1 MSEQSNNR
9 VVTPPPTESSSEDG
23 IDIARGDTQM
33 YGATAPAPSS
43 PSSSSGTGQGD
54 ASASEDGEDSSSPRS
69 FVAFG
74 DKQIDLS
81 KMRDS
86 YIGEVVS
93 GRFKIVEFIDRGGMG
108 EVYLGLNESVGQKV
122 AVKFLNKKFTADEGL
137 VVRFGNEARSYA
149 KVTHP
154 NAVTLLDYG
163 QHDDGALYII
173 TEFVDGKSLSKTIK
187 EHGLFSPEQVISIG
201 QQCCDVLTAAHDEG
215 VIHRDLKPDNLMLM
229 PGPKDRFMVKVL
241 DFGIAKISDDET
253 GPMTETGAIFGTP
266 EFMSPEQA
274 RGDSA
279 LPQSDLYALG
289 IILYYMGTG
298 RLPFSGKN
306 KFAVLNKHLNDPPPR
321 PNEIAPH
328 ADVPPA
334 LEAVILKCLN
344 KEAAERYASAEDLYE
359 ALDDVRDQLGT
370 SRTTSKPPG
379 IKSKPPGVDSA
390 AGVDSGKET
399 RPSQPEHGEGELA
412 PDSDVVVDAA
422 KPKVNLGEGLKFDSQ
437 VGLDQEIEVEDSD
450 PIPLALGAEI
460 DLGAERVADS
470 GNVTASVDTP
480 VDWDDDFE
488 DFDTGPG
495 PMRRLL
501 AFLVI
506 AGVIVVA
513 AVFGPKLLE
522 SQPSIDSE
530 IEVGGNQ
537 DIELTGEDVSSGEL
551 DQILMT
557 SQVLGLLSS
566 AEEHL
571 QAGDIERTRK
581 NLSTAALWM
590 EEGALP
596 APAREKR
603 VELEKSLAR
612 LDTLEERVAGYEKSR
627 ECLSLRKTIPEID
640 AISPARAKH
649 WLARAD
655 ACKPEQEERG
665 KPKKDTSSKPP
676 RVEKPTD
683 TSKSTGGKG
692 TGSSG
697 DASSGQGNDRPKD
710 KPEDKPEDKGKQ
722 TTPPEEKDPPS
733 ETTPKDGGEELGLP
747 PKTL

>member
-1 MSEQSNNR
+1 MWDDDS
-9 VVTPPPTESSSEDG
+9 
-23 IDIARGDTQM
+23 GD
-33 YGATAPAPSS
+33 
-43 PSSSSGTGQGD
+43 D
-54 ASASEDGEDSSSPRS
+54 DDSQPRS

-86 YIGEVVS
+86 YIGEVIS

-137 VVRFGNEARSYA
+137 VIRFGNEAKSYA
-149 KVTHP
+149 RVTHP

-187 EHGLFSPEQVISIG
+187 EHGIFSPEQVISIG
-201 QQCCDVLTAAHDEG
+201 QQCCDVLTAAHNEG

-229 PGPKDRFMVKVL
+229 PGPRDRFMVKVL

-266 EFMSPEQA
+266 EFMAPEQA

-289 IILYYMGTG
+289 IILYYMATG

-321 PNEIAPH
+321 PSEKAPH

-344 KEAAERYASAEDLYE
+344 KEASERYASAEDLYE
-359 ALDDVRDQLGT
+359 ALDDVRDQIGT

-379 IKSKPPGVDSA
+379 GKRASDLPGEDADAEVSEEEVA
-390 AGVDSGKET
+390 
-399 RPSQPEHGEGELA
+399 ELA
-412 PDSDVVVDAA
+412 PDSDVVVDSA
-422 KPKVNLGEGLKFDSQ
+422 KPKVNLGDGLKFDSQ
-437 VGLDQEIEVEDSD
+437 IGLEKDFDDHREEHVPVELD
-450 PIPLALGAEI
+450 AEI
-460 DLGAERVADS
+460 DLGAERPTDS
-470 GNVTASVDTP
+470 AGARASSTSSNTSVDVP
-480 VDWDDDFE
+480 VDWDDD
-488 DFDTGPG
+488 DAFDVGPSNG
-495 PMRRLL
+495 KR
-501 AFLVI
+501 FLVFL
-506 AGVIVVA
+506 AIVGLIVA
-513 AVFGPKLLE
+513 AVVFGPKLLDNT
-522 SQPSIDSE
+522 SPIAKRDDPNQTTGVSGQDGDAV
-530 IEVGGNQ
+530 VG
-537 DIELTGEDVSSGEL
+537 EGEDVSPAKLER
-551 DQILMT
+551 IMMT
-557 SQVLGLLSS
+557 GQVLGLLSS

-571 QAGDIERTRK
+571 QAGEVELTRK

-603 VELEKSLAR
+603 VALEKSLAR
-612 LDTLEERVAGYEKSR
+612 LESLEERATKHEKDR
-627 ECLSLRKTIPEID
+627 DCLELRKVIPEISD
-640 AISPARAKH
+640 ISAARAKS
-649 WLARAD
+649 WLKRAD
-655 ACKPEQEERG
+655 ACKPEAAEKDKGVSKAPPENPPNKGGGGDKSDGNTG
-665 KPKKDTSSKPP
+665 KKPDRDSGKAANNTTAPPDEKPP
-676 RVEKPTD
+676 AK
-683 TSKSTGGKG
+683 
-692 TGSSG
+692 
-697 DASSGQGNDRPKD
+697 
-710 KPEDKPEDKGKQ
+710 
-722 TTPPEEKDPPS
+722 TTPPAKKDPPG
-733 ETTPKDGGEELGLP
+733 ETTPTKDGGEDGSQDGGDDPNLGLP

>member
-9 VVTPPPTESSSEDG
+9 VVTPPPTDSTSEDG
-23 IDIARGDTQM
+23 IDIARGDTQI

-43 PSSSSGTGQGD
+43 PSSSAAASNRESEGDGD
-54 ASASEDGEDSSSPRS
+54 ASQPRS
-69 FVAFG
+69 IVAFG

-149 KVTHP
+149 RVTHP

-279 LPQSDLYALG
+279 QPQSDLYALG
-289 IILYYMGTG
+289 IILYYMATG

-328 ADVPPA
+328 AEVPPA

-344 KEAAERYASAEDLYE
+344 KEASERYASAEDLYE

-379 IKSKPPGVDSA
+379 IKSKPPGTDIES
-390 AGVDSGKET
+390 DTNKET
-399 RPSQPEHGEGELA
+399 RPSQPEQASDALA
-412 PDSDVVVDAA
+412 LDSDVVVDAA
-422 KPKVNLGEGLKFDSQ
+422 VKPVVNLGEGLKFDSQ
-437 VGLDQEIEVEDSD
+437 VGLEKEIEVEDSD
-450 PIPLALGAEI
+450 PVPLALGAEI
-460 DLGAERVADS
+460 DLGAERPTDNLGSNA
-470 GNVTASVDTP
+470 GVDAP
-480 VDWDDDFE
+480 VDWEEDFE
-488 DFDTGPG
+488 EFDAGPS

-501 AFLVI
+501 AFVLI

-513 AVFGPKLLE
+513 AVFGPKLLDR
-522 SQPSIDSE
+522 QPTVNPDGDGSNN
-530 IEVGGNQ
+530 GNQ
-537 DIELTGEDVSSGEL
+537 TTVTAGEDVSTGEL

-557 SQVLGLLSS
+557 GQVLGLLSS

-581 NLSTAALWM
+581 NLATAALWM

-603 VELEKSLAR
+603 VELEKALAK
-612 LDTLEERVAGYEKSR
+612 LDTLEARASSHAKAK
-627 ECLSLRKTIPEID
+627 ECLPLRKTIPEID

-649 WLARAD
+649 WLGRAD
-655 ACKPEQEERG
+655 ACQPARDEKATG
-665 KPKKDTSSKPP
+665 TKDTGSKSNTSDKPKDPP
-676 RVEKPTD
+676 NNA
-683 TSKSTGGKG
+683 GGKG
-692 TGSSG
+692 DKPGTDSSKTNNET
-697 DASSGQGNDRPKD
+697 SSNTSSE
-710 KPEDKPEDKGKQ
+710 KPEDSGKQ
-722 TTPPEEKDPPS
+722 TTPAESDKKDPPS
-733 ETTPKDGGEELGLP
+733 ETTPEDIGLP

>member
-9 VVTPPPTESSSEDG
+9 VVTPPPTDSTSEDG
-23 IDIARGDTQM
+23 IDIARGDTQI

-43 PSSSSGTGQGD
+43 PSSSAGASNRESEGDGD
-54 ASASEDGEDSSSPRS
+54 ASQPRS
-69 FVAFG
+69 IVAFG

-149 KVTHP
+149 RVTHP

-279 LPQSDLYALG
+279 QPQSDLYALG
-289 IILYYMGTG
+289 IILYYMATG

-328 ADVPPA
+328 AEVPPA

-379 IKSKPPGVDSA
+379 IKSKPPGTDIES
-390 AGVDSGKET
+390 DTNKET
-399 RPSQPEHGEGELA
+399 RPSQPEQASDALA
-412 PDSDVVVDAA
+412 LDSDVVVDAA
-422 KPKVNLGEGLKFDSQ
+422 VKPAVNLGEGLKFDSQ
-437 VGLDQEIEVEDSD
+437 VGLEKEIESEDSD
-450 PIPLALGAEI
+450 PVPLALGAEI
-460 DLGAERVADS
+460 DLGAERPTDNLGSNA
-470 GNVTASVDTP
+470 GVDAP
-480 VDWDDDFE
+480 VDWEEDFE
-488 DFDTGPG
+488 EFDAGPS

-501 AFLVI
+501 AFVLI

-513 AVFGPKLLE
+513 AVFGPKLLDR
-522 SQPSIDSE
+522 QPTVNPD
-530 IEVGGNQ
+530 GDGNNNGNQ
-537 DIELTGEDVSSGEL
+537 TTVTAGEDVSTGEL

-557 SQVLGLLSS
+557 GQVLGLLSS

-581 NLSTAALWM
+581 NLATAALWM

-603 VELEKSLAR
+603 VELEKALAK
-612 LDTLEERVAGYEKSR
+612 LDTLEARASSHAKAK
-627 ECLSLRKTIPEID
+627 ECLPLRKTIPEID

-649 WLARAD
+649 WLGRAD
-655 ACKPEQEERG
+655 ACQPARDEKATG
-665 KPKKDTSSKPP
+665 TKDTGSKSNTSDKPKDPP
-676 RVEKPTD
+676 NN
-683 TSKSTGGKG
+683 TGGKG
-692 TGSSG
+692 DKPGTDSSKTNNET
-697 DASSGQGNDRPKD
+697 SSNTSSE
-710 KPEDKPEDKGKQ
+710 KPEDSGKQ
-722 TTPPEEKDPPS
+722 TTPAESDKKDPPS
-733 ETTPKDGGEELGLP
+733 ETTPEDIGLP